1 VIILTI
7 DRKAALDSGWAAA
20 ALKNVP
26 PLGAVPL
33 LAGESSVRLERD
45 EANAVLDW
53 ARGVLPSGHHPLAW
67 SLVQAPTRVP
77 WTVYLTVSPELQ
89 ERVKAKAGSR
99 GVAGLITALLERE
112 FPE

>member
-1 VIILTI
+1 MIILTI
-7 DRKAALDSGWAAA
+7 DRKAALDSGWAEAA
-20 ALKNVP
+20 VQNVP
-26 PLGAVPL
+26 PISAVPL

-53 ARGVLPSGHHPLAW
+53 ARDVLPSGRHPLAW
-67 SLVQAPTRVP
+67 ELVTAPAKVP

-99 GVAGLITALLERE
+99 GVATLITALLERE